1 MRRRARLWA
10 YYVAL
15 YWSLWRYARLQ
26 RAQLKLLARAAECAQ
41 RVTFCKVRCIE
52 EELKQG

>member
-1 MRRRARLWA
+1 MRHRARLWV

>member
-1 MRRRARLWA
+1 MRRRVRLWA

-15 YWSLWRYARLQ
+15 YWSLWWYSRLQ
-26 RAQLKLLARAAECAQ
+26 KAQLKLLSRASECAQ